1 VFIQIPSAQDVH
13 VARLPAT
20 YLGIPLIALETD
32 VHREP
37 PTEEQIMRVK
47 AFVEMLS

>member
-1 VFIQIPSAQDVH
+1 MPLLEEI
-13 VARLPAT
+13 RPAT
-20 YLGIPLIALETD
+20 QAAGIPLIALETD

-37 PTEEQIMRVK
+37 PTEEQITRVK

>member
-1 VFIQIPSAQDVH
+1 MQQLERDHFKQ
-13 VARLPAT
+13 
-20 YLGIPLIALETD
+20 LGIPLIALETD

-47 AFVEMLS
+47 AFIEMLS